1 MKILENKREL
11 DELLAKIRTNGTKIG
26 LIPTMGSIHNGHLSL
41 VENSMKENFF
51 SITSIFVNPT
61 QFNDLKDFKKYPQ
74 NKKQDIEK
82 LNTVKCDAVF
92 FPQIE
97 ELYPEGIK
105 RKKTISKYRDILCDK
120 FRPGHFDGVT
130 TVVKSLFDIVTP
142 DTVFFGEKDFQQ
154 LKIIKELIKKNNL
167 PIQLIDCPSVRSK
180 NGMSLSSRYNNF
192 NINQEILFN
201 QISLKIND
209 CVNLLKKQIDINN
222 LKNLNQYLEE
232 DKKIKVDYLEV
243 RDDDE
248 LLLTQKNKNA
258 RLFISFYIED
268 IRIIDNFK
276 LY

>member
-26 LIPTMGSIHNGHLSL
+26 LIPTMGSIHDGHLSL
-41 VENSMKENFF
+41 VENSIKENFF

-105 RKKTISKYRDILCDK
+105 RKKTILKYRDILCDK

-192 NINQEILFN
+192 NTNQEILFN

-222 LKNLNQYLEE
+222 LKNLYQYLEE

-248 LLLTQKNKNA
+248 LLITKKNKNA

>member
-142 DTVFFGEKDFQQ
+142 DAVFFGEKDFQQ

-192 NINQEILFN
+192 NTNQEILFN
-201 QISLKIND
+201 QISLKVND

-222 LKNLNQYLEE
+222 LKNLNQYLEK

>member
-11 DELLAKIRTNGTKIG
+11 DELLAKIRTNETKIG
-26 LIPTMGSIHNGHLSL
+26 LIPTMGSIHDGHLSL
-41 VENSMKENFF
+41 VENAIKENFF

-130 TVVKSLFDIVTP
+130 TVVKSLFNIVTP

-192 NINQEILFN
+192 NTNQEILFN
-201 QISLKIND
+201 QISLKVND

>member
-11 DELLAKIRTNGTKIG
+11 DELLAKIRTKGTKIG

-142 DTVFFGEKDFQQ
+142 DAVFFGEKDFQQ

-192 NINQEILFN
+192 NTNQEILFN
-201 QISLKIND
+201 QISLKVND

-232 DKKIKVDYLEV
+232 HKKIKVDYLEV

>member
-142 DTVFFGEKDFQQ
+142 DAVFFGEKDFQQ

-192 NINQEILFN
+192 NTNQEILFN

-209 CVNLLKKQIDINN
+209 CVNLLKKQIDTNT
-222 LKNLNQYLEE
+222 LKNLYQYLEE

>member
-11 DELLAKIRTNGTKIG
+11 DELLAKIKINGTKIG
-26 LIPTMGSIHNGHLSL
+26 LIPTMGSIHDGHLSL
-41 VENSMKENFF
+41 VENSIKENFF

-74 NKKQDIEK
+74 NKKKDIEK

-105 RKKTISKYRDILCDK
+105 RKKTILKYRDILCDK

-142 DTVFFGEKDFQQ
+142 DIVFFGEKDFQQ

-192 NINQEILFN
+192 NTNQEILFN

-209 CVNLLKKQIDINN
+209 CVNLLKKKIDINN
-222 LKNLNQYLEE
+222 LKNLYQYLEE

>member
-11 DELLAKIRTNGTKIG
+11 DQLLAKIRTNGTKIG

-142 DTVFFGEKDFQQ
+142 DAVFFGEKDFQQ

-192 NINQEILFN
+192 NTNQEILFN
-201 QISLKIND
+201 QISLKVND

-222 LKNLNQYLEE
+222 LKNLYQYLEE

-243 RDDDE
+243 RDDE

>member
-41 VENSMKENFF
+41 VENSIKENFF

-105 RKKTISKYRDILCDK
+105 RKKTILKYRDILCDK

-192 NINQEILFN
+192 NTNQEILFN

-222 LKNLNQYLEE
+222 LKNLYQYLEE

>member
-105 RKKTISKYRDILCDK
+105 RKKTILKYRDILCDK

-192 NINQEILFN
+192 NTNQEILFN

-209 CVNLLKKQIDINN
+209 CVNQLKKQIDINN
-222 LKNLNQYLEE
+222 LKNLYQYLEE

>member
-51 SITSIFVNPT
+51 SITSIFINPT

-142 DTVFFGEKDFQQ
+142 DAVFFGEKDFQQ

-192 NINQEILFN
+192 NTNQEILFN
-201 QISLKIND
+201 QISLKVND

>member
-105 RKKTISKYRDILCDK
+105 RKKTILKYRDILCDK

-192 NINQEILFN
+192 NTNQEILFN

-222 LKNLNQYLEE
+222 LKNLYQYLEE

>member
-41 VENSMKENFF
+41 VENSIKENFF

-74 NKKQDIEK
+74 NKNQDIEK

-130 TVVKSLFDIVTP
+130 TVVKSLFNIVTP
-142 DTVFFGEKDFQQ
+142 DAVFFGEKYFQQ

-192 NINQEILFN
+192 NTNQEILFN

-222 LKNLNQYLEE
+222 LKNLYQYLEE

>member
-26 LIPTMGSIHNGHLSL
+26 LIPTMGSIHDGHLSL
-41 VENSMKENFF
+41 VENAIKENFF

-97 ELYPEGIK
+97 ELYPKGIK

-192 NINQEILFN
+192 NTNQEILFN

-222 LKNLNQYLEE
+222 LKNLYQYLEE

>member
-192 NINQEILFN
+192 NTNQEILFN

>member
-130 TVVKSLFDIVTP
+130 TVVKSLFNIVTP
-142 DTVFFGEKDFQQ
+142 DAVFFGEKDFQQ

-167 PIQLIDCPSVRSK
+167 PIQLINCPSVRSK

-192 NINQEILFN
+192 NTNQEILFN

-222 LKNLNQYLEE
+222 LKNLYQYLEE

>member
-61 QFNDLKDFKKYPQ
+61 QFNDPKDFKKYPQ
-74 NKKQDIEK
+74 NKKEDIEK

-142 DTVFFGEKDFQQ
+142 DAVFFGEKDFQQ

-167 PIQLIDCPSVRSK
+167 TIQLIDCPSVRSK

-192 NINQEILFN
+192 NTNQENLFN
-201 QISLKIND
+201 QISFKIND

>member
-26 LIPTMGSIHNGHLSL
+26 LIPTMGSIHDGHLSL
-41 VENSMKENFF
+41 VENAIKENFF

-105 RKKTISKYRDILCDK
+105 RKKTILKYRDILCDK

-130 TVVKSLFDIVTP
+130 TVVKSLFNIVTP
-142 DTVFFGEKDFQQ
+142 DAVFFGEKDFQQ

-192 NINQEILFN
+192 NTNQEILFN

-248 LLLTQKNKNA
+248 LLLTQKNINA

>member
-11 DELLAKIRTNGTKIG
+11 DELLAKIRTNETKIG
-26 LIPTMGSIHNGHLSL
+26 LIPTMGSIHDGHLSL
-41 VENSMKENFF
+41 VDNSIKENFF

-74 NKKQDIEK
+74 NKKKDIEK

-120 FRPGHFDGVT
+120 FRPGHFDWVT

-142 DTVFFGEKDFQQ
+142 DAVFFGEKDFQQ

-167 PIQLIDCPSVRSK
+167 TIQLIDCPSVRSK

-192 NINQEILFN
+192 NTNQEILFN

-232 DKKIKVDYLEV
+232 HKKIKVDYLEV

-268 IRIIDNFK
+268 ILIIDNFK

>member
-142 DTVFFGEKDFQQ
+142 DAVFFGEKDFQQ

-192 NINQEILFN
+192 NTNQEILFN
-201 QISLKIND
+201 KISLKIND

>member
-192 NINQEILFN
+192 NTNQEILFN
-201 QISLKIND
+201 QISFKIND

-222 LKNLNQYLEE
+222 LKNLYQYLEE

>member
-74 NKKQDIEK
+74 NKKRDIEK

-142 DTVFFGEKDFQQ
+142 DAVFFGEKDFQQ

-192 NINQEILFN
+192 NTNQEILFN
-201 QISLKIND
+201 QISLKVND

>member
-51 SITSIFVNPT
+51 SITSIFINPT

-142 DTVFFGEKDFQQ
+142 DAVFFGEKDFQQ

-192 NINQEILFN
+192 NTNQEIIFN

>member
-51 SITSIFVNPT
+51 SITSIFINPT

-142 DTVFFGEKDFQQ
+142 DAVFFGEKDFQQ

-192 NINQEILFN
+192 NTNQEILFN
-201 QISLKIND
+201 QISFKIND

>member
-11 DELLAKIRTNGTKIG
+11 DELLAKIRTNKTKIG

-142 DTVFFGEKDFQQ
+142 DAVFFGEKDFQQ

-192 NINQEILFN
+192 NTNQEIIFN

-222 LKNLNQYLEE
+222 LKNLYQYLEE

>member
-26 LIPTMGSIHNGHLSL
+26 LIPTMGSIHDGHLSL
-41 VENSMKENFF
+41 VENSIKENFF

-192 NINQEILFN
+192 NTNQEILFN

-209 CVNLLKKQIDINN
+209 CVNQLKKQIDINN
-222 LKNLNQYLEE
+222 LKNLYQYLEE

-243 RDDDE
+243 RDDE

>member
-74 NKKQDIEK
+74 NKNQDIEK

>member
-105 RKKTISKYRDILCDK
+105 RKKTILKYRDILCDK

-142 DTVFFGEKDFQQ
+142 DAVFFGEKDFQQ

-192 NINQEILFN
+192 NTNQENLFN
-201 QISLKIND
+201 QISFKIND

>member
-142 DTVFFGEKDFQQ
+142 DAVFFGEKDFQQ

-192 NINQEILFN
+192 NTNQEILFN

-222 LKNLNQYLEE
+222 LKNLYQYLEE

>member
-26 LIPTMGSIHNGHLSL
+26 LIPTMGSIHDGHLSL
-41 VENSMKENFF
+41 VENAIKENFF

-92 FPQIE
+92 FPHIE

-142 DTVFFGEKDFQQ
+142 DAVFFGEKDFQQ

-192 NINQEILFN
+192 NTNQEILFN

-222 LKNLNQYLEE
+222 LKNLYQYLEE

>member
-142 DTVFFGEKDFQQ
+142 DAVFFGEKDFQQ

-222 LKNLNQYLEE
+222 LKNLYQYLEE

>member
-130 TVVKSLFDIVTP
+130 TVVKSLFDIVNP
-142 DTVFFGEKDFQQ
+142 DAVFFGEKDFQQ

-192 NINQEILFN
+192 NTNQEILFN

-222 LKNLNQYLEE
+222 LKNLYQYLEE
-232 DKKIKVDYLEV
+232 NKKIKVDYLEV

>member
-11 DELLAKIRTNGTKIG
+11 DELLAKIRTKGTKIG

-41 VENSMKENFF
+41 VENSIKENFF

-142 DTVFFGEKDFQQ
+142 DAVFFGEKDFQQ

-192 NINQEILFN
+192 NTNQEILFN

-258 RLFISFYIED
+258 RLFISFYIEE

>member
-26 LIPTMGSIHNGHLSL
+26 LNPTMGSIHNGHLSL

-142 DTVFFGEKDFQQ
+142 DAVFFGEKDFQQ

-192 NINQEILFN
+192 NTNQEILFN
-201 QISLKIND
+201 QISLKVND

>member
-11 DELLAKIRTNGTKIG
+11 DELLAKIRSNGTKIG

-142 DTVFFGEKDFQQ
+142 DAVFFGEKDFQQ

-192 NINQEILFN
+192 NTNQEILFN
-201 QISLKIND
+201 KISLKIND

>member
-74 NKKQDIEK
+74 NKKKDIEK

-142 DTVFFGEKDFQQ
+142 DAVFFGEKDFQQ

-192 NINQEILFN
+192 NTNQEILFN